1 MSGRYVSLFGMIAIA
16 LLGAGPAEALSFA
29 TYDTG
34 NSSELLTTLPGD
46 DVKRVVYSID
56 VGSVNAGDIL
66 IVDAETEMT
75 NDTGSPSRLTAQ
87 LILGASA
94 SATSGTELDE
104 NNNFYI
110 TPDMHH
116 GVRVKASIKGFTSN
130 SSSTFV
136 NLVVWGSPGLL
147 TVEQDYGR
155 LQVLKITP

>member
-1 MSGRYVSLFGMIAIA
+1 MPRHR
-16 LLGAGPAEALSFA
+16 P
-29 TYDTG
+29 
-34 NSSELLTTLPGD
+34 
-46 DVKRVVYSID
+46 
-56 VGSVNAGDIL
+56 
-66 IVDAETEMT
+66 
-75 NDTGSPSRLTAQ
+75 
-87 LILGASA
+87 
-94 SATSGTELDE
+94 TSGTELDE